1 MGKREVTREQ
11 FDARRRKEQLAFLVV
26 KFLRASVSFQS
37 INADFRRLT
46 ASGCLAGCGLF
57 ERVRELAESLVFD
70 LKEKAHYL
78 FRTAGS
84 NGTPGPSAAAVTD
97 AKDARRLIAGM
108 KSNIETRSI
117 DSYIGTGYHLLQ
129 IIQESLYQIE
139 RYTPEL
145 EKEKGE
151 ISRILELARS
161 TGYKL
166 SLEERAEL
174 ERLKALDEIS
184 VKLAAEA
191 EELALRTMER
201 CEALFAGTADVIRNF
216 VASQNDN
223 EILILNL
230 LENQDLVQRVYGE
243 GEPEAIF
250 WEMCKGRGF
259 TGRSGLERAVNFA
272 RAKCGN
278 TSAIPAASG
287 GVSPAASGGVPSPAV
302 TRETPE
308 NRGSPRPSGAS

>member
-1 MGKREVTREQ
+1 MAKREVTREQ

-26 KFLRASVSFQS
+26 KFFRAFVSFQS
-37 INADFRRLT
+37 INADFGRLN

-57 ERVRELAESLVFD
+57 DRVRELAESLVFD

-78 FRTAGS
+78 FRNAGPNGSPTQKTADIKDS
-84 NGTPGPSAAAVTD
+84 
-97 AKDARRLIAGM
+97 KDARRLIAGM

-129 IIQESLYQIE
+129 ILQESLYQIE

-161 TGYKL
+161 TGYKF

-184 VKLAAEA
+184 VKLASEA
-191 EELALRTMER
+191 EELALRIMER
-201 CEALFAGTADVIRNF
+201 CETLFAGTADVIRNF
-216 VASQNDN
+216 VISQSDN

-230 LENQDLVQRVYGE
+230 LEHQDLVERVYGQGASE
-243 GEPEAIF
+243 TIF
-250 WEMCKGRGF
+250 WELCRGRGF

-272 RAKCGN
+272 RARCGN
-278 TSAIPAASG
+278 TSAIPAAAG
-287 GVSPAASGGVPSPAV
+287 GVPAGASSPAAARQPAD
-302 TRETPE
+302 
-308 NRGSPRPSGAS
+308 RGSPMPSGAS

>member
-37 INADFRRLT
+37 INADFHRLNAT
-46 ASGCLAGCGLF
+46 GCLAGCGLF

-78 FRTAGS
+78 FRNAGS
-84 NGTPGPSAAAVTD
+84 NGAPGHTAAVVTD

-129 IIQESLYQIE
+129 ILQESLYQIE

-161 TGYKL
+161 TGYKF

-191 EELALRTMER
+191 EELAAPDHGALRG
-201 CEALFAGTADVIRNF
+201 ALRGHRRRHPPFR
-216 VASQNDN
+216 
-223 EILILNL
+223 
-230 LENQDLVQRVYGE
+230 
-243 GEPEAIF
+243 
-250 WEMCKGRGF
+250 GR
-259 TGRSGLERAVNFA
+259 A
-272 RAKCGN
+272 RA
-278 TSAIPAASG
+278 T
-287 GVSPAASGGVPSPAV
+287 
-302 TRETPE
+302 TR
-308 NRGSPRPSGAS
+308 SSS

>member
-1 MGKREVTREQ
+1 MAKREVTREQ

-37 INADFRRLT
+37 INTDFRRLS
-46 ASGCLAGCGLF
+46 AEGCLAGCGLF
-57 ERVRELAESLVFD
+57 ERVRELSESLVFD

-78 FRTAGS
+78 FRKDGS
-84 NGTPGPSAAAVTD
+84 RGAPARVSAAGGEARDT
-97 AKDARRLIAGM
+97 RRLIAGM
-108 KSNIETRSI
+108 KSNIETRSM
-117 DSYIGTGYHLLQ
+117 DSYIGTGWHLLQ
-129 IIQESLYQIE
+129 ILQESLYQIE

-151 ISRILELARS
+151 ISRILDLAQS
-161 TGYKL
+161 TGYRF

-191 EELALRTMER
+191 EELALRVMER

-216 VASQNDN
+216 LASQNDN
-223 EILILNL
+223 EILVLNL
-230 LENQDLVQRVYGE
+230 LEHRALIEKVYGE
-243 GEPEAIF
+243 GSSEAIF
-250 WEMCKGRGF
+250 WDLCKGRGF
-259 TGRSGLERAVNFA
+259 TGRSGLERAVNFV

-278 TSAIPAASG
+278 TSAIAAAT
-287 GVSPAASGGVPSPAV
+287 VAAGQ
-302 TRETPE
+302 
-308 NRGSPRPSGAS
+308 

>member
-1 MGKREVTREQ
+1 MAKREVTREQ

-26 KFLRASVSFQS
+26 KFLRAYVLFQS

-57 ERVRELAESLVFD
+57 ERVRDLAESLVFD

-78 FRTAGS
+78 FRKTGPVGAPTPAATGAGDS
-84 NGTPGPSAAAVTD
+84 
-97 AKDARRLIAGM
+97 KDTRRRIAGM
-108 KSNIETRSI
+108 KSNIEIRSI

-129 IIQESLYQIE
+129 ILQESLYQIE

-151 ISRILELARS
+151 IGRILELARS
-161 TGYKL
+161 TGYKF

-184 VKLAAEA
+184 VKLAAES
-191 EELALRTMER
+191 EELALRVMER
-201 CEALFAGTADVIRNF
+201 CETLFAGTADVIRNF
-216 VASQNDN
+216 VASASDN

-230 LENQDLVQRVYGE
+230 LENQDLIEKVYGQGSSE
-243 GEPEAIF
+243 GIF
-250 WEMCKGRGF
+250 WELCKGRGF
-259 TGRSGLERAVNFA
+259 TGRSGLERAINFA

-278 TSAIPAASG
+278 TSAIAAAPG
-287 GVSPAASGGVPSPAV
+287 GISSAALGGDSAAPGVASSAV
-302 TRETPE
+302 AAP
-308 NRGSPRPSGAS
+308 

>member
-1 MGKREVTREQ
+1 MARREVTREQ

-26 KFLRASVSFQS
+26 KFLRAYASFQS
-37 INADFRRLT
+37 INADFRRLN
-46 ASGCLAGCGLF
+46 AAGCLAGCGLF
-57 ERVRELAESLVFD
+57 EKVQELAESLVFD

-78 FRTAGS
+78 FRAAGA
-84 NGTPGPSAAAVTD
+84 NEKAGHGKAAPGD
-97 AKDARRLIAGM
+97 AKDTRRRIAGM

-117 DSYIGTGYHLLQ
+117 DSYIGTGWHLLQ
-129 IIQESLYQIE
+129 ILQESLYQIE

-151 ISRILELARS
+151 ISRILELARTS
-161 TGYKL
+161 GYKF
-166 SLEERAEL
+166 SLEEHAEL

-191 EELALRTMER
+191 VDLALRIMER

-223 EILILNL
+223 EILVLNL
-230 LENQDLVQRVYGE
+230 LEHKDLIEKVYGE
-243 GEPEAIF
+243 GSAESIF

-259 TGRSGLERAVNFA
+259 TGRSGLERAINFA
-272 RAKCGN
+272 RTKCGN
-278 TSAIPAASG
+278 TSALS
-287 GVSPAASGGVPSPAV
+287 SPAAAP
-302 TRETPE
+302 
-308 NRGSPRPSGAS
+308 

>member
-1 MGKREVTREQ
+1 MAKREVTREQ

-26 KFLRASVSFQS
+26 KFLRAYASFQS

-46 ASGCLAGCGLF
+46 DAGCLAGCGLF
-57 ERVRELAESLVFD
+57 ERVRDLEESLVFD

-78 FRTAGS
+78 FRKTG
-84 NGTPGPSAAAVTD
+84 SAAPGSVIPATGD
-97 AKDARRLIAGM
+97 PKDTRKLIAGM
-108 KSNIETRSI
+108 KNNIETRSI
-117 DSYIGTGYHLLQ
+117 DSYIGTGWHLLQ
-129 IIQESLYQIE
+129 ILQESLYQIE

-151 ISRILELARS
+151 ISRILDLARS
-161 TGYKL
+161 SGYKF

-184 VKLAAEA
+184 VKLAAES
-191 EELALRTMER
+191 EELALRIMER

-223 EILILNL
+223 EILVLNL
-230 LENQDLVQRVYGE
+230 LEQRDLIEKVYGE
-243 GEPEAIF
+243 GSSEAIF
-250 WEMCKGRGF
+250 WDLCKGRGF
-259 TGRSGLERAVNFA
+259 AGRSGLERAVNFA

-278 TSAIPAASG
+278 ATAIPMPTAAATG
-287 GVSPAASGGVPSPAV
+287 Q
-302 TRETPE
+302 
-308 NRGSPRPSGAS
+308 